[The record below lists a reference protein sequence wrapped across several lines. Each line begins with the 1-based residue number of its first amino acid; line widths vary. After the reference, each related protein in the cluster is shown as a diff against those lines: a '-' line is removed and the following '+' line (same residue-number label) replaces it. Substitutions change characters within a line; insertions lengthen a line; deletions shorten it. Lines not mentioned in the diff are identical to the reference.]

1 LFGFHKNFRG
11 EKHTMPTPK
20 RPTIPDQEFDEA
32 EINLA
37 LAEIFGMVSGPEAP
51 PPAEQGLTDLW
62 EAGFN
67 EADPEA

>member
-1 LFGFHKNFRG
+1 
-11 EKHTMPTPK
+11 MPAPK
-20 RPTIPDQEFDEA
+20 QPAITEQEFDEA

-51 PPAEQGLTDLW
+51 PPAAPGLTDLW

-67 EADPEA
+67 EADPET

>member
-1 LFGFHKNFRG
+1 
-11 EKHTMPTPK
+11 MPTLK
-20 RPTIPDQEFDEA
+20 KPTTPEPEFDEA

-37 LAEIFGMVSGPEAP
+37 LAEIFGMVSGQEAT
-51 PPAEQGLTDLW
+51 PPAEPGLTDLW